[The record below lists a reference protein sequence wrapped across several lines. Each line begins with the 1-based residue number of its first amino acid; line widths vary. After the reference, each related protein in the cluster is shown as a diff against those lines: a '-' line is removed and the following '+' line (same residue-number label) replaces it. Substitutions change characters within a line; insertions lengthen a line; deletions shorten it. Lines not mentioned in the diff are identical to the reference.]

1 MNKKIMAIAI
11 ALLIA
16 VPQSAEASRSFSV
29 KNNTDKIPTLAILD
43 TGLDAS
49 LPIFSGKIVQEVCM
63 VGWST
68 CPNGSGFQEG
78 IGSSVID
85 SKFIMSNG
93 FEHGTQMA
101 SIAIQRNPNMNIVF
115 IRIVGNTNDGRR
127 QIIPDSTI
135 SSALDWVLKNK
146 DTYNIKAVSMA
157 QGSMSRNTKLDD
169 YCVKIP
175 TVTASIDALAS
186 NGVPVFLSAGN
197 DREMNRINW
206 PACIPSAIAV
216 SATDQRG
223 EVTLYT
229 NYDPLLTDFFSQG
242 NITAILPG
250 GKAVNVAGTSASV
263 QTAAADWISLKSA
276 KPALS
281 YTEIYNLIIKTS
293 KLAPGAKIK
302 GARLFDLAGAINGQ

>member
-1 MNKKIMAIAI
+1 MAVAI

-16 VPQSAEASRSFSV
+16 IPQSAEASRSFSV

-43 TGLDAS
+43 TGLDTS

-68 CPNGSGFQEG
+68 CPNGTGFQEG
-78 IGSSVID
+78 VGSAAVD
-85 SKFIMSNG
+85 PKFIMSNG
-93 FEHGTQMA
+93 FEHGTQME
-101 SIAIQRNPNMNIVF
+101 SIAVQRNPNMNIVF
-115 IRIVGNTNDGRR
+115 IRIVGHTSDGRR

-157 QGSMSRNTKLDD
+157 QGSMSRNTKLSD

-175 TVTASIDALAS
+175 TVTASIDALS
-186 NGVPVFLSAGN
+186 SSGVPVFLSAGN
-197 DREMNRINW
+197 DRIINKINW

-242 NITAILPG
+242 NITAMLPG
-250 GKAVNVAGTSASV
+250 GKVVNVAGTSASV

-281 YTEIYNLIIKTS
+281 YAELYNLIIKTS

>member
-1 MNKKIMAIAI
+1 MNKKIMAVAI

-16 VPQSAEASRSFSV
+16 IPQSAEASRSFSV

-43 TGLDAS
+43 TGLDTS

-68 CPNGSGFQEG
+68 CPNGTGFQEG
-78 IGSSVID
+78 VGSAVVNP
-85 SKFIMSNG
+85 KFIMSNG

-101 SIAIQRNPNMNIVF
+101 SIAVQRNPNMNIVF
-115 IRIVGNTNDGRR
+115 IRVVGNTNDGRR
-127 QIIPDSTI
+127 QIVADSTI
-135 SSALDWVLKNK
+135 SNALDWVFKNK

-157 QGSMSRNTKLDD
+157 QGSMSRNTKLSD

-175 TVTASIDALAS
+175 TVTASINNLAS
-186 NGVPVFLSAGN
+186 NGIPVFLSAGN
-197 DREMNRINW
+197 DRDANRINW

-242 NITAILPG
+242 NITAMLPG
-250 GKAVNVAGTSASV
+250 GKVVNVAGTSVSV
-263 QTAAADWISLKSA
+263 QTAAADWVSLKSA
-276 KPALS
+276 KPLLS
-281 YTEIYNLIIKTS
+281 YTELYDLIIKTS

-302 GARLFDLAGAINGQ
+302 GAKRFDLAGAING

>member
-1 MNKKIMAIAI
+1 MNKKIMALAI
-11 ALLIA
+11 ALLI
-16 VPQSAEASRSFSV
+16 VIPQSAEASRSYSV

-43 TGLDAS
+43 TGLDTS

-63 VGWST
+63 IGWST

-78 IGSSVID
+78 PGSAVVD
-85 SKFIMSNG
+85 PKFIMLNG

-101 SIAIQRNPNMNIVF
+101 SIAVQRNINMNIVF
-115 IRIVGNTNDGRR
+115 IRVVGNTNSGAR
-127 QIIPDSTI
+127 QVVPDSTI
-135 SSALDWVLKNK
+135 ADALAWVSKNK
-146 DTYNIKAVSMA
+146 DIYNIKAVSMA
-157 QGSMSRNTKLDD
+157 QGSMSRNTTSAD

-175 TVTASIDALAS
+175 TVTSAIDNLAS
-186 NGVPVFLSAGN
+186 VGVPVFLSAGN
-197 DREMNRINW
+197 DRNYTKINW

-242 NITAILPG
+242 NLTAMLPG
-250 GKAVNVAGTSASV
+250 GKVVNVAGTSASV
-263 QTAAADWISLKSA
+263 QTAAADWISLQSA

-281 YTEIYNLIIKTS
+281 YTELYSLIIKTS

-302 GARLFDLAGAINGQ
+302 GAKLFNLVGAING

>member
-1 MNKKIMAIAI
+1 MNKKIMAVAI

-16 VPQSAEASRSFSV
+16 IPQSAEASRNSSI
-29 KNNTDKIPTLAILD
+29 KNNTDSIPTLAILD
-43 TGLDAS
+43 TGLDTS
-49 LPIFSGKIVQEVCM
+49 LPIFSGKIVHEVCM
-63 VGWST
+63 IGWST

-78 IGSSVID
+78 VGSAVID
-85 SKFIMSNG
+85 PKFITSNG
-93 FEHGTQMA
+93 FEHGTQMT
-101 SIAIQRNPNMNIVF
+101 SIAVQRNPNMNIVF
-115 IRIVGNTNDGRR
+115 IRIVGHTSDGRR

-146 DTYNIKAVSMA
+146 EKYNIKAVSMA
-157 QGSMSRNTKLDD
+157 QGSMSRNTKLSD

-175 TVTASIDALAS
+175 TVTASIDALS
-186 NGVPVFLSAGN
+186 SSGVPVFLSAGN
-197 DREMNRINW
+197 DRIINRINW

-242 NITAILPG
+242 NITAMLPG
-250 GKAVNVAGTSASV
+250 GKVVNVAGTSASV

-281 YTEIYNLIIKTS
+281 YAELYNLIIKTS